1 MYANSCRT
9 VRILLLQRSCKPFI
23 VSSVTPPTIK
33 KYIRGQD
40 PVVLC
45 ACTFFKLNCRV
56 AFGRQS
62 PGVVVVKALLFAL
75 HDKDN
80 SFFVKIR
87 TNTVGRTIRF
97 LVAKALN
104 FKIRENSRLRRVFR
118 VCVICVFLRTVVSS
132 PIGQQNAL
140 TSDAQKTQ
148 KTRLRRG
155 CERRHADADAKD
167 ATQTRPPS
175 PAYFALPNSVSN
187 LSLPCSHS

>member
-1 MYANSCRT
+1 MQRWADAKVFAFVNLRSTDAKAFCQSSAC
-9 VRILLLQRSCKPFI
+9 VPEILLRLA
-23 VSSVTPPTIK
+23 SV
-33 KYIRGQD
+33 RMGEW
-40 PVVLC
+40 V
-45 ACTFFKLNCRV
+45 
-56 AFGRQS
+56 
-62 PGVVVVKALLFAL
+62 
-75 HDKDN
+75 
-80 SFFVKIR
+80 
-87 TNTVGRTIRF
+87 NTVGRTIRF

-148 KTRLRRG
+148 KTRRRRG